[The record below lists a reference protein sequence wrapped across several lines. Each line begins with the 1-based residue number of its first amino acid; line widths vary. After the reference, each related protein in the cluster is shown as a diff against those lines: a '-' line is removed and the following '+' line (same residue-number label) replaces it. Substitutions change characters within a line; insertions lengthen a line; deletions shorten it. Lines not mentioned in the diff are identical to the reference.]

1 MRFENF
7 PAGREQEQA
16 EASRPA
22 GQEAIS
28 INQLLEL
35 AKRRDSDALEA
46 LLAFF
51 EKDIDI
57 LARKAKHIGIPEDEA
72 KQFILLYFIELLVE
86 GKL

>member
-1 MRFENF
+1 MRVEDF
-7 PAGREQEQA
+7 PAGREQKQA
-16 EASRPA
+16 KTSRPA
-22 GQEAIS
+22 GEETIS
-28 INQLLEL
+28 IDHLLEL
-35 AKRRDSDALEA
+35 AKRKDSEALEA